1 MHYIESAIQILKDY
15 TYINSYLLKLH
26 LQIDSLYCQEILEAL
41 SKLEYS
47 IQFLVRVEIIRS
59 FDERRFYVKSLHA
72 LGTNDYCTISIIQTT
87 SSIQNPKLDI
97 NPSSSTTRLNSCS
110 HKKLIDSN
118 SSHKK
123 YPTRKAIGK
132 LNPEIPH
139 QETEIELILRSNTY
153 SNSEEVIESRLDKY
167 LKRKCEFSEP
177 PAKKLKESGQSTIF
191 KYFKRPNP

>member
-1 MHYIESAIQILKDY
+1 MLELELLLAQELSIVKDFK
-15 TYINSYLLKLH
+15 SFEVWVFFS
-26 LQIDSLYCQEILEAL
+26 LQ
-41 SKLEYS
+41 
-47 IQFLVRVEIIRS
+47 
-59 FDERRFYVKSLHA
+59 
-72 LGTNDYCTISIIQTT
+72 
-87 SSIQNPKLDI
+87 DI
-97 NPSSSTTRLNSCS
+97 NPSSSTTRL
-110 HKKLIDSN
+110 N